1 VNVHVA
7 GCRQKPI
14 YTDYFPP
21 KMPSDVVPF
30 ARSLMGSP
38 ARRSSHSATASR
50 MHGEDDGTDST
61 VSSSVP
67 PPPSPVNA
75 TNSQP
80 TNPPP
85 PLPLGWTQ
93 VRRGGT
99 RKRKLAGISQTAVE
113 ICCDDPASC
122 DKQGSTNHAVRN
134 SGDATE
140 IIHQKGGK
148 PTVDAKDDESSSSR
162 LMVVEGQA
170 VFCLHSL
177 DATWFQGQFL
187 PSSSTIQ
194 KTKRPMGI
202 LAVNREDMDDC
213 LKCADGGYRE
223 MDVTIY
229 NNRSQK
235 QKKKIL
241 IQQVSCTGGDMLSL
255 SSNSHDGRPKQQT
268 NHCRVS
274 FDADSVKTGVRAVP
288 FVKLYFPTLLQTAA
302 NPSSSRDE
310 SSDCSSNTTDDSS
323 VLELLPD
330 VAIVIGTMSLTVPRK
345 FMGVVQSNSP
355 RLINQSNDHS
365 DWLSDG

>member
-1 VNVHVA
+1 
-7 GCRQKPI
+7 
-14 YTDYFPP
+14 
-21 KMPSDVVPF
+21 MPSDVVPF
-30 ARSLMGSP
+30 ARSLPVMGSP
-38 ARRSSHSATASR
+38 ARRSNHNATAS
-50 MHGEDDGTDST
+50 HIQGEDDGTDST
-61 VSSSVP
+61 VASSVP
-67 PPPSPVNA
+67 PPPSPVDA
-75 TNSQP
+75 TDSQP
-80 TNPPP
+80 PKNQPP

-99 RKRKLAGISQTAVE
+99 RKRKLAGIGQTVVDF
-113 ICCDDPASC
+113 CCDDPASC
-122 DKQGSTNHAVRN
+122 DNQGSMNHGNAATENSAARN
-134 SGDATE
+134 SGDAAE
-140 IIHQKGGK
+140 NIQPKGGK

-162 LMVVEGQA
+162 LVVVEGQA

-187 PSSSTIQ
+187 PNSTQ
-194 KTKRPMGI
+194 KNIKRPMGI

-229 NNRSQK
+229 NNRSP
-235 QKKKIL
+235 QKKKL
-241 IQQVSCTGGDMLSL
+241 LLQQVSCTGGDMLSL
-255 SSNSHDGRPKQQT
+255 SSNTNDGRPKQQT

-302 NPSSSRDE
+302 NPSSRRMDE

-330 VAIVIGTMSLTVPRK
+330 VAIVIGTMRLTVPRK
-345 FMGVVQSNSP
+345 FMGDVPSNDDSP
-355 RLINQSNDHS
+355 RTSNQPTDDS